1 MAAAKKDAKVDWVAI
16 QENTFLRWCNDMLS
30 ERGRKIE
37 NLKTDLKD
45 GIALINIL
53 EVASKK
59 SLGRYNKH
67 PKIEA
72 QKAENLILCFNFL
85 KQENVKLVNIG
96 HEDLMGGNLRLI
108 LGLIWTLILEYE
120 IGKGGIDELMKWV
133 RSKIPEYNI
142 QNWTKDWNDGRA
154 ICALTNAVCPGLIP
168 GHAELN
174 PDEKEAN
181 CARGIDTAFEA
192 LRVDKLILPE
202 EMCHP
207 KVDKMAMMTYIA
219 QFRNISE
226 ADLEHAREFMGGG
239 KTKNH
244 LLANAYGP
252 GLVEGLR
259 NQNSQF
265 WVEVPHGCADELVVT
280 VTGPSDEAK
289 VDVTQDPNTG
299 RYAVS
304 YTPTAVGDYAV
315 SVTLGGE
322 HIPGS
327 VFHVTVL
334 AKESLGGEGL
344 IRVFFSSTSSSE
356 KGRADA
362 RNLEKLLTD
371 KKVHLRKN
379 FEPWHAV
386 DIMDREDREAVFR
399 KAGTRA
405 LPIVFVND
413 EYIGDYDALLAL
425 ENDGHLDGVMNL
437 SDDGMVSLEEHMSRL
452 KANPEY

>member
-1 MAAAKKDAKVDWVAI
+1 MAKKAAEAKVDWVAI

-30 ERGRKIE
+30 DRGRKIS

-59 SLGRYNKH
+59 SLGKYNKH
-67 PKIEA
+67 PKIEM

-142 QNWTKDWNDGRA
+142 QNWQKDWNDGRA

-168 GHAELN
+168 DHADLDPEQ
-174 PDEKEAN
+174 KEAN
-181 CARGIDTAFEA
+181 CGRGIDTAFAA
-192 LRVDKLILPE
+192 LRIDKLILPE
-202 EMCHP
+202 EMSHP

-226 ADLEHAREFMGGG
+226 ADLEHAREYMGGG
-239 KTKNH
+239 KKKYH

-259 NQNSQF
+259 NQPSQF
-265 WVEVPHGCADELVVT
+265 WVEIPAGCEDQLVVT
-280 VTGPSDEAK
+280 VNGPSDEAK
-289 VDVTQDPNTG
+289 VDVTQDAATG
-299 RYAVS
+299 KYAVS
-304 YTPTAVGDYAV
+304 YTPTSVGDYEI

-327 VFHVTVL
+327 VFHVSVL

-344 IRVFFSSTSSSE
+344 IRVFFSTTSSTE
-356 KGRADA
+356 KGRADV

-399 KAGTRA
+399 RAGTRI

-413 EYIGDYDALLAL
+413 EYIGDYDAVAAL
-425 ENDGHLDGVMNL
+425 EEKSQLDTIMNL
-437 SDDGMVSLEEHMSRL
+437 SDDGMVSLEEHMNRL
-452 KANPEY
+452 KANAEY